1 MFEATYAT
9 IPSNLVIAD
18 SANDID
24 QPTVRR
30 SARARKDNPRY
41 CGDTFTH

>member
-24 QPTVRR
+24 QPTVR
-30 SARARKDNPRY
+30 KDDPRY